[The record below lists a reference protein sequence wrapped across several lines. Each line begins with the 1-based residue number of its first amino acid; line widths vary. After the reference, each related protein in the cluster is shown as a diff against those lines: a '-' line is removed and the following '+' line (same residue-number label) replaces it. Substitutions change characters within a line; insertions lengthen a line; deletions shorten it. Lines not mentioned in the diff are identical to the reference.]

1 VILAAI
7 STASVMAP
15 TVNDFAN
22 KAALRPIGRQS
33 SPCRSHHLSRFEV
46 QRAELLAR
54 WAMLSMRVT

>member
-33 SPCRSHHLSRFEV
+33 SPCRSHHLSRSRSSA
-46 QRAELLAR
+46 QNCSLGGRC
-54 WAMLSMRVT
+54 